1 MAKARQ
7 RRFTLGTFM
16 DMAGQVIEDLTT
28 SPEGVPARIWQE
40 LRPWIGTFTASAAAK
55 FLPYL
60 TEGKPC
66 SVLVISA
73 GAPPKPCTNHA
84 IGACEACGRATCVH
98 HAMLDQHGSLIC
110 YHCVA
115 EVMRMKRGA
124 IPPGAGA
131 APGAPGPDR
140 QPQVPDELRAERV
153 KRALAVLGLKQG
165 VSWDEVKR
173 RHRKLLAEHHPDK
186 QRTPE
191 AKRVNEA
198 RYKEVSSA
206 FMDLERFYKK
216 SEAA

>member
-7 RRFTLGTFM
+7 RRFTIASIM
-16 DMAGQVIEDLTT
+16 DMAGRAIEDLTQ
-28 SPEGVPARIWQE
+28 SPEGMPGRIWAE
-40 LRPWIGTFTASAAAK
+40 LSPWIGTFTASAAAK

-60 TEGKPC
+60 SDAKPC
-66 SVLVISA
+66 TVLVLGM

-84 IGACEACGRATCVH
+84 IGACEACGRASCVH

-115 EVMRMKRGA
+115 EIMRLKRGA
-124 IPPGAGA
+124 IPPGA
-131 APGAPGPDR
+131 APGPTADR
-140 QPQVPDELRAERV
+140 QPPVPDELRAERV
-153 KRALAVLGLKQG
+153 KRALAVLGLKHG
-165 VSWDEVKR
+165 ASWDDIRR

-191 AKRVNEA
+191 AKHVHEK
-198 RYKEVSSA
+198 RYKEVSA
-206 FMDLERFYKK
+206 ALMDLERFYKK